1 MSRNPIET
9 VLGAVVLVVAAMF
22 LMFAYSTAHIRSV
35 KGYPLTAE
43 FLKIGGL
50 ERGSDVRISGITVG
64 TVTEESLN
72 PSTYTAVVT
81 LNVADNVKLPAD
93 SEAAIISNGLLGENY
108 VDLTPGHSSQML
120 PPNGKIEHTQNFQ
133 SLEDLVGQVIFL
145 ATGSSDSSSS
155 APPAQSAKPAQGSV
169 QGPVQGR
176 VPPAAP
182 PPLPKEAP
190 E

>member
-22 LMFAYSTAHIRSV
+22 LVFAYSTAHVRSV
-35 KGYPLTAE
+35 KGYPVTAE

-64 TVTEESLN
+64 TVTEETLN
-72 PSTYTAVVT
+72 PSTYTALVT
-81 LNVADNVKLPAD
+81 MSVADNVKLPTDTQA
-93 SEAAIISNGLLGENY
+93 SIISNGLLGENY
-108 VDLTPGHSSQML
+108 VDLAPGRSTQIL
-120 PPNGKIEHTQNFQ
+120 PPNGKIENTRNFQ

-145 ATGSSDSSSS
+145 ATDTGKSSS
-155 APPAQSAKPAQGSV
+155 APAEGSKEGNKPSAPT
-169 QGPVQGR
+169 
-176 VPPAAP
+176 P